1 MFVVAY
7 AEEVNSDKPPV
18 GKIKYKA
25 VDRSQSSWQV
35 LDYEHL
41 IGPEHPARIIWELAG
56 KMNLDRFAEA
66 YKTRE
71 GEAGR
76 PCWSP
81 QLLVSVWVYSYT
93 QRVASARAI
102 ERLMR
107 EESGL
112 RWLTAD
118 QEVNYHTLA
127 DFRVGQRAA
136 LEKLFVDFLAML
148 DKAGVV
154 NLKTVLQDGTKMR
167 SVAGRQSMH
176 RRPTLEK
183 RLKEARKVVKKLDRE
198 ATQEPEGMEKRRLA
212 AQQRAAR
219 EAVAR
224 GEAAL
229 KELETL
235 ETRTAPSERANVRVS
250 ESEAEARKMKESGGG
265 FPPGYNMQVST
276 EEQSRMIV
284 SVGLTSDTNDLHQL
298 IPALDRIEES
308 GLPMPQTV
316 IADNGYATRD
326 NVEQTAE
333 RNVELVAPW
342 KEDASRQAGACA
354 RNGIEEEFAAAA
366 FQPQARGQE
375 LACPDGKTLVVI
387 QQKKHHGIQKVV
399 FEAQAQDC
407 QSCRFRAQCCG
418 NRGGPRR
425 VEVPVESKAMRD
437 YLARMKRR
445 AVKKLYKKRC
455 EIAEFPHLWIKGVQ
469 QLRRFSVRGIVKA
482 GTEALW
488 MALAYN
494 VTQWIRVRTLLA

>member
-1 MFVVAY
+1 VS
-7 AEEVNSDKPPV
+7 NDKPPV
-18 GKIKYKA
+18 GKIKYKRI
-25 VDRSQSSWQV
+25 DRSQTSWQV

-41 IGPEHPARIIWELAG
+41 IGPDHPARIIWELAG
-56 KMNLDRFAEA
+56 KMSLERFAEG

-76 PCWSP
+76 PCWEP
-81 QLLVSVWVYSYT
+81 RLLVSVWVYGYT

-102 ERLMR
+102 ERLMT
-107 EESGL
+107 EEAGL
-112 RWLTAD
+112 RWLTAGA
-118 QEVNYHTLA
+118 EVNYHTLA
-127 DFRVGQRAA
+127 DFRVDHRAA
-136 LEKLFVDFLAML
+136 LEKLFVEFLAML

-154 NLKTVLQDGTKMR
+154 NLKTILQDGTKMR

-183 RLKEARKVVKKLDRE
+183 RLKEARQVVKKLDRE
-198 ATQEPEGMEKRRLA
+198 ATQEPEGMEKRRQA

-229 KELETL
+229 KEMDALEA
-235 ETRTAPSERANVRVS
+235 RKAPSERAAVRVS
-250 ESEAEARKMKESGGG
+250 ESEPEARKMKESGGG
-265 FPPGYNMQVST
+265 FHPGYNMQVST
-276 EEQSRMIV
+276 EEQSRIIV
-284 SVGLTSDTNDLHQL
+284 SVGLTNDTNDLHQL
-298 IPALDRIEES
+298 LPALDRIEES

-326 NVEQTAE
+326 NVEQTAQ
-333 RNVELVAPW
+333 RGVELVAPW
-342 KEDASRQAGACA
+342 KEDTARQAGACA
-354 RNGIEEEFAAAA
+354 RNGIAEEFAAAA

-375 LACPDGKTLVVI
+375 LLCPDGKTLVVI

-399 FEAQAQDC
+399 FQAQAQDC
-407 QSCRFRAQCCG
+407 ASCQFRAQCCG
-418 NRGGPRR
+418 NGGGPRR
-425 VEVPVESKAMRD
+425 VEVPVESKPMRD

-445 AVKKLYKKRC
+445 AVKKLYQKRC

-469 QLRRFSVRGIVKA
+469 RFRRFSVRGIVKA

-494 VTQWIRVRTLLA
+494 VTQWIRVRPAVAG